1 MMKKTNWFTF
11 QEVLHVYPTYE
22 PDPNATNTTNWFISM
37 LSSAGLTLRYAG
49 IKLNGTAIKEADTKK
64 YIEEVMDI
72 VFDRQHDNYLYKSE
86 HDTLTTDDF
95 KKAINKVV
103 NVLNLTLPKYLPMI
117 YQAEQIYQDALK
129 KLESETESL
138 TRFNDT
144 PQEEQDEVDFNTPAY
159 ATNMGKSASV
169 SKVDSGSPVDRMEAL
184 RTKWKSIILEWSNE
198 FDMIFVDEYQLED
211 F

>member
-1 MMKKTNWFTF
+1 MKKTNWFTF
-11 QEVLHVYPTYE
+11 QEVLHVYPAYE

-49 IKLNGTAIKEADTKK
+49 VKLNGATIKEADTKK
-64 YIEEVMDI
+64 YIEEVMDV

-86 HDTLTTDDF
+86 NDTLTTDDF

-144 PQEEQDEVDFNTPAY
+144 PQEEQDEIDFNTPAY